1 MINIKTYGA
10 QCASL
15 SVLACV
21 SATPN
26 KRCLYN
32 DPPSLVSTFSNPPRS
47 LS

>member
-1 MINIKTYGA
+1 MINIKRYGA

-21 SATPN
+21 SAIPN
-26 KRCLYN
+26 KRGLYN
-32 DPPSLVSTFSNPPRS
+32 ESPSWVSTFLNPPRS

>member
-1 MINIKTYGA
+1 MINIKKYGA

-26 KRCLYN
+26 KRCLY
-32 DPPSLVSTFSNPPRS
+32 SESHSWVSTFFNPLRS